1 MQHDLKIALLSVNKH
16 KVPYPVYP
24 LGASYLASYL
34 REKET
39 FWAVKIF
46 DMNITEYD
54 TCVNDIVEYNPDYI
68 GISLRNI
75 DDVNFY
81 NQENFIFEYRDLVN
95 EIRKKIDTKIVL
107 GGAGFSLYP
116 ELLYDF
122 INPDYAL
129 VGEGE
134 ESFYSLILAVENSD
148 DIGNVGGVLY
158 KKNNVKIMT
167 ERKAPDRHY
176 DLPLKYDAD
185 IVPYYWKHSG
195 MMNLQTKRGCP
206 YRCVYCTY
214 PVIEGRNIR
223 THSVERIIDTMKS
236 LKLDHKVDYVFFT
249 DSIFNINN
257 EYNRELAEEMVRRDV
272 RVKWGAYFS
281 PSNVD
286 KDLLKL
292 FKQSGLTHIEFGTE
306 SLSDSVLEKYGKN
319 FTVSEILS
327 TSKMCSELEIYFAHF
342 LILAGYGE
350 SDDTVNE
357 TFANSKLI
365 DNTLF
370 FPFVGMRIYPGTRLQ
385 KIAESEGI
393 ISGDD
398 PLVNP
403 VYYLSKDVNV
413 DTLKSRA
420 KSTGGKWY
428 FPDEDFSEQIMKMR
442 KRNRKG
448 LLWEYLIKY

>member
-1 MQHDLKIALLSVNKH
+1 MQRGLKIALLSVNKH

-39 FWAVKIF
+39 SWDVRIF
-46 DMNITEYD
+46 DMNIVEYD
-54 TCVNDIVEYNPDYI
+54 TCVNDIVKYNPDYL

-75 DDVNFY
+75 DNVNFY
-81 NQENFIFEYRDLVN
+81 NQENFIFEYRDLVTG
-95 EIRKKIDTKIVL
+95 IREKIDSKIVL

-122 INPDYAL
+122 IKPDYAL
-129 VGEGE
+129 TGEGE
-134 ESFYSLILAVENSD
+134 KSFYSLILAVENSEA
-148 DIGNVGGVLY
+148 IENVGGVLY
-158 KKNNVKIMT
+158 KKGNVNVIT
-167 ERKAPDRHY
+167 ERSTPDRFY
-176 DLPLKYDAD
+176 DFPLTYDAD

-214 PVIEGRNIR
+214 PVIEGRTVR
-223 THSVERIIDTMKS
+223 THSIERIIETMKR
-236 LKLDHKVDYVFFT
+236 LKTDHKVNYVFFT

-257 EYNRELAEEMVRRDV
+257 EYNRELAGEMIRQDV
-272 RVKWGAYFS
+272 RMEWGAYFS

-286 KDLLKL
+286 RDLLTL
-292 FKQSGLTHIEFGTE
+292 FKQSGLKHIEFGTE
-306 SLSDSVLEKYGKN
+306 SLSDTVLEKYGKN
-319 FTVSEILS
+319 FTVSEIVS
-327 TSKMCSELEIYFAHF
+327 TSELCSDLGIFFAHF

-350 SDDTVNE
+350 SDKTVDE

-370 FPFVGMRIYPGTRLQ
+370 FPFVGMRIYPGTELQ
-385 KIAESEGI
+385 NIALREGI

-403 VYYLSKDVNV
+403 VYYISKEV
-413 DTLKSRA
+413 DIGSLKSRA
-420 KSTGGKWY
+420 KSTGKKWY
-428 FPDEDFSEQIMKMR
+428 FPDEDFSEPIMKMR